1 MHATANHIAV
11 GATTTKADQFYQA
24 QPTFENVLPT
34 DTNGAL
40 LSIYS
45 ANVNDMTKPLK
56 STLMS
61 TIGSS
66 VTVNGFKDINMGADH
81 AYAVLETSDDS
92 SGQNI
97 YLVTYYIDSTE
108 TTNKCTSIDPVTN
121 LRTLPPCYPRKQ
133 L

>member
-1 MHATANHIAV
+1 MMHATANHIAV

-66 VTVNGFKDINMGADH
+66 VTVNGFKDINMGVDH
-81 AYAVLETSDDS
+81 AYAVLDTSDDS
-92 SGQNI
+92 FGEKI
-97 YLVTYYIDSTE
+97 YLVTYYIDSSE
-108 TTNKCTSIDPVTN
+108 NNIICFGIDPVTGADI
-121 LRTLPPCYPRKQ
+121 LPCN
-133 L
+133 